1 MSNPSF
7 LQEISHRRTFA
18 IISHPDAGK
27 TTITEKVLLLGQAIQ
42 IAGTVKGRGS
52 SQHAKSDWME
62 MEKQRGISI
71 TTSVMQFPYHECLVN
86 LLDTPGHEDFS
97 EDTYRTLTA
106 VDCCLMVIDA
116 AKGVEDR
123 TRKLMEVTRLR
134 DTPILTFMNKLDR
147 DIRDPM
153 EVLDEVE
160 RELKIAC
167 APITW
172 PIGCGKLFKGVYHLY
187 KDETYLYQSGMGHTI
202 QEVRIVKGLNNPDL
216 DKAVG
221 EDLAAQLRE
230 ELDLVK
236 GASNEFDEE
245 DFLSGEL
252 TPVFFGTALGNFGVD
267 HMLDGLVS
275 WAPSPMPRKTDVR
288 VVNAGEEKFTGF
300 VFKIQAN
307 MDPKHRDRV
316 AFMRIVSGKYEK
328 GMKLR
333 QVRTGKDVIIS
344 DALTFMAGDRSHVEE
359 AYPGDIIGLHN
370 HGTIQIGDTFT
381 QGEDMKFT
389 GIPNF
394 APELFRRIRLRDPL
408 KQKQLLKGLVQL
420 SEEGAVQVFRPLINN
435 DLIVGAVGVLQFDVV
450 VARLK
455 TEYNVE
461 AVYESVNVSTARW
474 VECSDVKKFEEFKRK
489 NEQHLALDGGD
500 NLTYIAPTMVN
511 LNLTQERYP
520 EVQFHKTREH

>member
-1 MSNPSF
+1 MTLSPY
-7 LQEISHRRTFA
+7 LQEVAKRRTFA

-27 TTITEKVLLLGQAIQ
+27 TTITEKVLLFGQAIQ
-42 IAGTVKGRGS
+42 TAGTVKGRGS
-52 SQHAKSDWME
+52 NQHAKSDWME

-71 TTSVMQFPYHECLVN
+71 TTSVMQFPYHDCLVN

-153 EVLDEVE
+153 ELLDEVE
-160 RELKIAC
+160 NELKIGC

-187 KDETYLYQSGMGHTI
+187 KDETYLYQSGKGHTI

-216 DKAVG
+216 DAAVG
-221 EDLAAQLRE
+221 EDLAQQLRD
-230 ELDLVK
+230 ELELVK
-236 GASNEFDEE
+236 GASNEFDKEL
-245 DFLSGEL
+245 FLAGEI

-267 HMLDGLVS
+267 HMLDGLVE
-275 WAPSPMPRKTDVR
+275 WAPAPMPRQTDTRTVE
-288 VVNAGEEKFTGF
+288 ASEDKFTGF

-316 AFMRIVSGKYEK
+316 AFMRVVSGKYEK

-333 QVRTGKDVIIS
+333 QVRTAKDVVIS
-344 DALTFMAGDRSHVEE
+344 DALTFMAGDRSHVTLVEGSVE
-359 AYPGDIIGLHN
+359 VCGARGDRCVRIEPGEDASLNDDGSFAIRQVDTDVYVYWKEGYFFFDDAPLSDIMQ
-370 HGTIQIGDTFT
+370 QIGRWY
-381 QGEDMKFT
+381 
-389 GIPNF
+389 N
-394 APELFRRIRLRDPL
+394 
-408 KQKQLLKGLVQL
+408 V
-420 SEEGAVQVFRPLINN
+420 
-435 DLIVGAVGVLQFDVV
+435 DVV
-450 VARLK
+450 FDNTRAMSLRLHFFCERAAGIEAALAQLNILRK
-455 TEYNVE
+455 FKAEY
-461 AVYESVNVSTARW
+461 R
-474 VECSDVKKFEEFKRK
+474 
-489 NEQHLALDGGD
+489 DGVVHI
-500 NLTYIAPTMVN
+500 Y
-511 LNLTQERYP
+511 
-520 EVQFHKTREH
+520 